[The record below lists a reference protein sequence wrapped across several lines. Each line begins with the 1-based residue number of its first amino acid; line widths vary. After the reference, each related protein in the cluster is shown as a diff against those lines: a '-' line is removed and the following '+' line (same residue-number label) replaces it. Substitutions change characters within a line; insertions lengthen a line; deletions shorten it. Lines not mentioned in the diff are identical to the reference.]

1 MEGSNL
7 KKDSNIKFEN
17 VDIGDDTGTLKKGPQ
32 LSPDMREQIDKML
45 KGKKL
50 KDDLVNGKIK
60 YEDLTPEDIEAI
72 SKAG

>member
-60 YEDLTPEDIEAI
+60 YEDLKPEDIEAI